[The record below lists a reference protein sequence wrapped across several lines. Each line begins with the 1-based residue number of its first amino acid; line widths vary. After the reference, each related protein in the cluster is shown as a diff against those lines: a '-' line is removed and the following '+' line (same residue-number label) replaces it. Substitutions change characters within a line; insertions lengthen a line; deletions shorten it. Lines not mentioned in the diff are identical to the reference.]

1 MGGNV
6 MIKFTFTVM
15 VLWVLIA
22 LNWESFNATVD
33 KYQLVDKT
41 QELVYNM
48 KEKVK

>member
-41 QELVYNM
+41 QELVYTM